1 MKESSQKIL
10 VVGFLSQIGSAL
22 PQLLTPLIEEGS
34 QLSDGL
40 TALRQQT
47 QSADVSHGAAQLLSL
62 LKVLDENFSH
72 VHGLLEGLKADI
84 DKVTGA
90 LSNDEATDAIYI
102 SMYQRLSALNDP
114 QLLSGWRSFAF
125 EWSKLIGVIED
136 SRFRGDFEKLLDSYG
151 LEYHVGQVNGY
162 CTVVNDILQRLSDT
176 LGAEEHSS

>member
-10 VVGFLSQIGSAL
+10 VVGFLSQVGSAL

-47 QSADVSHGAAQLLSL
+47 QSADVAHGAAQLLSL

-84 DKVTGA
+84 DKVTVA
-90 LSNDEATDAIYI
+90 LSQNEETNALYASI
-102 SMYQRLSALNDP
+102 YQRLNALNDP

-162 CTVVNDILQRLSDT
+162 CTVVNDILQRLSDA
-176 LGAEEHSS
+176 LGTEEPSS